1 MTEGTVAFVTTN
13 RSGIVVNSDDL
24 LNYWRIGLRVL
35 AHFVLCKR
43 VGRYLPTTNLSIY
56 QFLCHMTSGSLAA
69 GFFSFFFLREFS
81 LMKLVRRRA
90 FTLIEL
96 LVVIA
101 IIAILVALLLPAVQ
115 QAREAARRAQCKSNM
130 KQLGVALHNYHDVHS
145 VLPLG
150 CTAAG
155 GTIGGNS
162 NQTRR
167 FSAYLGILPYIDQAP
182 LYDATMENLEPAGG
196 NSAPWQNGVPCV
208 VAKLPS
214 IRCPSD
220 PDSSVDG
227 RKAHTNYL
235 FSHGDNAWDQNPA
248 WNGNGGRGI
257 RGMFTC
263 VRNDGQGGRAR
274 NFRDV
279 TDGLSNTIA
288 MGERIVAK
296 NGGNSIQQGTTTTT
310 VSNGGRRA
318 PHLVSCYA
326 SVGPDGKYT
335 SVGNNN
341 GSKLAGTRA
350 FDGAPPFTTVNT
362 IIPPNG
368 PSCKHQNNNAHD
380 RDGVFTMSSH
390 HVGGVHVL
398 MGDGAVRF
406 IGDSI
411 DAGDPTRDP
420 VPTGESPFGV
430 WGALGTVSGNELIG
444 DF

>member
-1 MTEGTVAFVTTN
+1 
-13 RSGIVVNSDDL
+13 
-24 LNYWRIGLRVL
+24 
-35 AHFVLCKR
+35 
-43 VGRYLPTTNLSIY
+43 
-56 QFLCHMTSGSLAA
+56 
-69 GFFSFFFLREFS
+69 
-81 LMKLVRRRA
+81 MKLICRRA

-150 CTAAG
+150 CSSEG
-155 GTIGGNS
+155 GTIGGQANK
-162 NQTRR
+162 TRR
-167 FSAYLGILPYIDQAP
+167 FSAYLGILPFIDQAP
-182 LYDATMENLEPAGG
+182 LYDATLQEFARVGG
-196 NSAPWQNGVPCV
+196 NSVPWSNNVPCV
-208 VAKLPS
+208 TAKLPS

-220 PDSSVDG
+220 PASDVDAA
-227 RKAHTNYL
+227 RAHTNYF

-263 VRNDGQGGRAR
+263 IRNDGQGGRAR
-274 NFRDV
+274 NFRDI

-288 MGERIVAK
+288 MGEHIVAK
-296 NGGNSIQQGTTTTT
+296 NGGNRIDQGTTTT
-310 VSNGGRRA
+310 VVAEGGRRNPSLCIA
-318 PHLVSCYA
+318 SVGSGGVYA
-326 SVGPDGKYT
+326 SVGD
-335 SVGNNN
+335 NA
-341 GSKLAGTRA
+341 GSRLAGTRA
-350 FDGAPPFTTVNT
+350 FDGSPPFTTVNT

-368 PSCKHQNNNAHD
+368 PSCKHGNDNQHN

-390 HVGGVHVL
+390 HAGGVHCR

-406 IGDSI
+406 IGDGI
-411 DAGDPTRDP
+411 DAGDQTAQPIP
-420 VPTGESPFGV
+420 SGESPYGV
-430 WGALGTVSGNELIG
+430 WGALGTVGGNELLG

>member
-1 MTEGTVAFVTTN
+1 
-13 RSGIVVNSDDL
+13 
-24 LNYWRIGLRVL
+24 
-35 AHFVLCKR
+35 
-43 VGRYLPTTNLSIY
+43 
-56 QFLCHMTSGSLAA
+56 
-69 GFFSFFFLREFS
+69 
-81 LMKLVRRRA
+81 MKLVRRRA

-115 QAREAARRAQCKSNM
+115 QAREAARRAQCKSNL
-130 KQLGVALHNYHDVHS
+130 KQLGIALHNYHDVHTC
-145 VLPLG
+145 LPLG
-150 CTAAG
+150 STAAG
-155 GTIGGNS
+155 GTIGGNQ

-182 LYDATMENLEPAGG
+182 LYDATMANLEPAGG
-196 NSAPWQNGVPCV
+196 NTAPWQNSVPCV
-208 VAKLPS
+208 TAKLPS

-220 PDSSVDG
+220 PDSSVDAA
-227 RKAHTNYL
+227 KAHTNYF

-248 WNGNGGRGI
+248 WNGNGGRGV

-263 VRNDGQGGRAR
+263 IKNNGQGGKAR

-288 MGERIVAK
+288 MGEHIVAK
-296 NGGNSIQQGTTTTT
+296 NNGDRIDQGTTTTV
-310 VSNGGRRA
+310 VSQGGRRN
-318 PHLVSCYA
+318 PSQCLS
-326 SVGPDGKYT
+326 SVGADGKYANK
-335 SVGNNN
+335 GNNN

-350 FDGAPPFTTVNT
+350 FDGASPFTSVNT
-362 IIPPNG
+362 ILPPNG

-380 RDGVFTMSSH
+380 RDGVFTMSSQ

-398 MGDGAVRF
+398 MGDGAVKF

-411 DAGDPTRDP
+411 DSGNLTAQP
-420 VPTGESPFGV
+420 VTNGESPYGV
-430 WGALGTVSGNELIG
+430 WGALGTVGGNELIA